1 MGIYVGGTG
10 TSNHFEDYEEG
21 LWQPQVLDGNGS
33 NYTINYT
40 NANCRYTKIGRMVF
54 CYYVITRTESG
65 SKTGNLRFYA
75 TTLPFAPDETFHG
88 GSYWVDHG
96 GPTTGQGD
104 IVGGV
109 HYGTSG
115 GVYWVFPTR
124 ELNGDTQSTAPN
136 RYLQHGQWTNGRPIY
151 GMFHYTT
158 AA

>member
-40 NANCRYTKIGRMVF
+40 TDNCRYTKIGRMVF

-75 TTLPFAPDETFHG
+75 TTLPFALDKNFHG

-104 IVGGV
+104 AAVQRAHSVVAIVV
-109 HYGTSG
+109 HHKHIAN
-115 GVYWVFPTR
+115 V
-124 ELNGDTQSTAPN
+124 
-136 RYLQHGQWTNGRPIY
+136 QHLSLI
-151 GMFHYTT
+151 HI
-158 AA
+158 